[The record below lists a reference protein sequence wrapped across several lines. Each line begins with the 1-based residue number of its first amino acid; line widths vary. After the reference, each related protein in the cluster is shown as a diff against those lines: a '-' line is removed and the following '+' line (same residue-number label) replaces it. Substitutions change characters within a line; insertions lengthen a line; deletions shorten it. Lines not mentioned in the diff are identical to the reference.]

1 MWQQIKQNI
10 VLRRNDAVC
19 FCIPNSLRL
28 VHLTFRDCSWGRP
41 ADPPQSIPTSQVFS
55 NNIIFSNTFAQ
66 SDYTSVMHFTKNF
79 REILNIIQ
87 VVFRSFSRSLAI
99 YCPILHRLLCL
110 YPAVNKVQLLEIL
123 HENLPY
129 KINLQKSVSVNWCFG
144 ICYLCKLC

>member
-1 MWQQIKQNI
+1 MLY
-10 VLRRNDAVC
+10 VPVFLT
-19 FCIPNSLRL
+19 
-28 VHLTFRDCSWGRP
+28 HLDWC
-41 ADPPQSIPTSQVFS
+41 TSGFVTAHEGGWPILLSPSPHPRFLAI
-55 NNIIFSNTFAQ
+55 NIIFFNTFAQ
-66 SDYTSVMHFTKNF
+66 SDYTSVMRFTRNF